1 MPDHSQLST
10 DSDLQSNNS
19 FNEDQ
24 SQAASIEQASELDM
38 QEVQHV
44 LDSADERTSQAEQR
58 ALKAEE
64 AVQVRRY
71 APAFDAGIVQQA
83 LLGLAVFQEPETHI
97 AYSCWCFS
105 HTSTTHQPACCC
117 CCGHQGLQLTAFTGS
132 HLV

>member
-1 MPDHSQLST
+1 MADHSQLSM

-24 SQAASIEQASELDM
+24 SQGASAEQSSELDM

-64 AVQVRRY
+64 AAQVSHHV
-71 APAFDAGIVQQA
+71 PALHTV
-83 LLGLAVFQEPETHI
+83 I
-97 AYSCWCFS
+97 A
-105 HTSTTHQPACCC
+105 HSTGC
-117 CCGHQGLQLTAFTGS
+117 
-132 HLV
+132 